1 MTIRVSCRRAPL
13 IIRTV
18 LIPKNTL
25 ASRLKGGL
33 LATVLALTSLVVL
46 AYGVDYFIFRYRVA
60 LKRQPFGSVTVQ
72 SYYAVGQKNGKTEYL
87 FDPPHPQTCIHS
99 LFSHVAYA
107 PCWYLSRHSEQR
119 TDI

>member
-1 MTIRVSCRRAPL
+1 M
-13 IIRTV
+13 

-25 ASRLKGGL
+25 ASRLRVRLFETILVLASLAL
-33 LATVLALTSLVVL
+33 LAHAI
-46 AYGVDYFIFRYRVA
+46 DYLIFRYRVA
-60 LKRQPFGSVTVQ
+60 SNRSPFGSVTVQ

-87 FDPPHPQTCIHS
+87 FDPPQAQTCIHAA
-99 LFSHVAYA
+99 FSHAGYA

>member
-1 MTIRVSCRRAPL
+1 
-13 IIRTV
+13 V

-25 ASRLKGGL
+25 SSRLRSGL
-33 LATVLALTSLVVL
+33 LATVLVLASLAVL
-46 AYGVDYFIFRYRVA
+46 AYGIDYLVFRYRVA
-60 LKRQPFGSVTVQ
+60 SNGHPFGFVTVQ

-87 FDPPHPQTCIHS
+87 FDPPQPQTCIHS
-99 LFSHVAYA
+99 LFSHAGYA